1 MWGHMQILTQ
11 ERLSQRSGVGGQ
23 HRPET
28 LGVFV
33 LLSFVLKMGGQ
44 EVEGQLITEHV
55 SIQTPCMYKCKF
67 ECVCVHV

>member
-1 MWGHMQILTQ
+1 MGAHANLGTR
-11 ERLSQRSGVGGQ
+11 EAEAEVRSW
-23 HRPET
+23 RPET

-44 EVEGQLITEHV
+44 EVGGQLITEHV
-55 SIQTPCMYKCKF
+55 SIQTPCTYKCMF